1 MRMDTD
7 FIELPHTGDIKIRA
21 YGKTKEELFCHALAG
36 MFQSAR
42 PVVDD
47 PACRIE
53 NGRVMCQQFS
63 CQRHIVTSGPDMH
76 ALLVNFLS
84 DALYFSDIHNEAY
97 FDATIEIMTDMHI
110 AASIHGVPVKGFA
123 IAEIKAVTYHDLTIT
138 HHDDTWQA
146 DIVFDI

>member
-1 MRMDTD
+1 MQTKD

-21 YGKTKEELFCHALAG
+21 YGKTKEELFQHALLG

-42 PVVDD
+42 PQIELDECVVQEG
-47 PACRIE
+47 RIE
-53 NGRVMCQQFS
+53 CS
-63 CQRHIVTSGPDMH
+63 TLPCARHVVTSGPDIH

-97 FDATIEIMTDMHI
+97 FDATIEQLSDTHI
-110 AASIHGVPVKGFA
+110 AAMVHGVPVKGYI
-123 IAEIKAVTYHDLTIT
+123 IAEIKAVTYHDLTIKQI
-138 HHDDTWQA
+138 DGIWQA